1 MRAAVFV
8 LGLAILA
15 VVIWGASEAHYG
27 ACVSAAEARH
37 PVYVVYERL
46 ALGGLLPQGQPKT
59 KQVAV
64 GAVARRRAVAG
75 CSRLPF

>member
-1 MRAAVFV
+1 VKV
-8 LGLAILA
+8 LALILGVAILA
-15 VVIWGASEAHYG
+15 TGLWAASEAHYG